1 MSLSMR
7 SLLAVALVVTG
18 FAVSTP
24 LAAQTDDGTTFRWSG
39 PIPSGRAI
47 RLHNMNGDIRVER
60 AESGSKVDVVA
71 ERKVRRGNPKTVRF
85 EVRTRSDGDVVVCA
99 LWGDDMRCTDDG
111 NRGSYHS
118 GGTWSR
124 GDEIEVVMRVR
135 VPDGVK
141 TVARSTNGGIS
152 AEGLSSEVDAS
163 TTNGDVN
170 IRTSGGYVN
179 ATTTNG
185 SISASL
191 GRLTGAEPMRFTTT
205 NGSVT
210 LFAPPSLSA
219 DLEMATVNGDLHSE
233 FPITMTGRF
242 LRNSIKATLG
252 QGGRSII
259 VRTTNG
265 DVSLKRNGI

>member
-1 MSLSMR
+1 MR
-7 SLLAVALVVTG
+7 SRLAVTLVAVG
-18 FAVSTP
+18 LAVSFP
-24 LAAQTDDGTTFRWSG
+24 LAAQTDDGTTFNWSG
-39 PIPSGRAI
+39 PVPVGRAI
-47 RLHNMNGDIRVER
+47 RLHNMNGSIRIER
-60 AESGSKVDVVA
+60 AESGSRVEVNA
-71 ERKVRRGNPKTVRF
+71 ERKVRRGNAKTVRF
-85 EVRTRSDGDVVVCA
+85 EVRTRADGDVVVCA
-99 LWGDDMRCTDDG
+99 LWGEDMRCTDDG
-111 NRGSYHS
+111 SRGSYHS
-118 GGTWSR
+118 GGNWSR
-124 GDEIEVVMRVR
+124 GDDIEVVMRVR

-191 GRLTGAEPMRFTTT
+191 GRLTSDEPMRFTTT

-219 DLEMATVNGDLHSE
+219 DLEMATVNGGLSSE

-242 LRNSIKATLG
+242 PRKSIKATLG

>member
-1 MSLSMR
+1 MR
-7 SLLAVALVVTG
+7 SRLALALLAAGL
-18 FAVSTP
+18 AASSP
-24 LAAQTDDGTTFRWSG
+24 LAAQTDDGTTFRWAGS
-39 PIPSGRAI
+39 IPSGRAI

-60 AESGSKVDVVA
+60 AASGSKVEVVA
-71 ERKVRRGNPKTVRF
+71 ERRVRRGNPKTVRF
-85 EVRTRSDGDVVVCA
+85 EVLMRSDGDVVVCA
-99 LWGDDMRCTDDG
+99 LWGEDMRCTDDG
-111 NRGSYHS
+111 SRGSYRS
-118 GGTWSR
+118 GVCSR
-124 GDEIEVVMRVR
+124 CDEIDVVMRVR

-141 TVARSTNGGIS
+141 TVAHSTNGGIS
-152 AEGLSSEVDAS
+152 AEGLSSDVDAS

-170 IRTSGGYVN
+170 IRTTGGFVN

-191 GRLTGAEPMRFTTT
+191 GRLTGDAPMRFTTT

-219 DLEMATVNGDLHSE
+219 DLEMTTVNGGLSSE
-233 FPITMTGRF
+233 FPITMTGR
-242 LRNSIKATLG
+242 LPRNSIKATLG
-252 QGGRSII
+252 QGGRSIV

>member
-1 MSLSMR
+1 MR
-7 SLLAVALVVTG
+7 SRLAFALLAAGL
-18 FAVSTP
+18 AASTP

-39 PIPSGRAI
+39 AIQSGSSI

-60 AESGSKVDVVA
+60 AESGSKVEVVA

-99 LWGDDMRCTDDG
+99 LWGEDMRCTDDG
-111 NRGSYHS
+111 SRGSYHS
-118 GGTWSR
+118 GGNWSR

-141 TVARSTNGGIS
+141 TVAHSTNGGIS
-152 AEGLSSEVDAS
+152 AEGLSSDVDAS

-170 IRTSGGYVN
+170 IRTTGGFVN

-191 GRLTGAEPMRFTTT
+191 GRLTGDAPMRFTTT

-210 LFAPPSLSA
+210 VFAPPSLSA
-219 DLEMATVNGDLHSE
+219 DLEMTTVNGGLSSE
-233 FPITMTGRF
+233 FPITMTGR
-242 LRNSIKATLG
+242 LPRNSIKATLG
-252 QGGRSII
+252 QGGRSIV